1 MAALA
6 AIFFEK
12 FSVVFDFMRLFAL
25 KRNYECAVCGKIAQ

>member
-12 FSVVFDFMRLFAL
+12 FSVVFDFLSGFQIYKIDCLAII
-25 KRNYECAVCGKIAQ
+25 KR